1 MARPRQHGERI
12 VTAIRVPVD
21 LHARLVEVCDERDIT
36 INGLMVKATQH
47 YLDNVMRP
55 LPAVDHTC
63 GQPDCIVDATPG
75 TARSPE

>member
-12 VTAIRVPVD
+12 VTAIRIPVD

-47 YLDNVMRP
+47 YLDNVMAP
-55 LPAVDHTC
+55 LPW
-63 GQPDCIVDATPG
+63 GQPPVEATRAGRTTTEDEAP
-75 TARSPE
+75 R